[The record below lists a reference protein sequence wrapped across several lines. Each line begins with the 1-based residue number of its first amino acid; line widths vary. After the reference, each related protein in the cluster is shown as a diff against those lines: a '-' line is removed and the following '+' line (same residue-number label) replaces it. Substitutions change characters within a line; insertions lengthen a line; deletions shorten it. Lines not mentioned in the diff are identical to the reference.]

1 MSTEVRLSTRDP
13 APEKIQA
20 RHCDRH
26 AVVYVRQ
33 STLRQVEQNRESTRL
48 QYGLADRACRLGW
61 RRDQVVVIDDDLG
74 RSGASTSDRPGF
86 QRLVAEVGLGHVGL
100 VLGIEVSRLARSCR
114 DWHQL
119 LEMCALFD
127 TLIGDAD
134 GIYDPGT
141 YNDRLLLGLK
151 GTMSEAELHILKS
164 RMHEGR
170 RAKAQRGE
178 LVLGLPRGYV
188 LKPSGEIALDPDEG
202 VRQVIGL
209 VFAVFERRRS
219 VSGLLRYLVDH
230 DIQLP
235 DRVRAGPDKGEVRWK
250 SGRIEA
256 RTGLRMMPTFPRS
269 PRSFRTAGFP
279 QYGWKA
285 GLSGGA
291 FPDRQRLKP
300 APGMRLL
307 TAGLPS
313 PFVHRSIKA
322 VAPYCAGPLTMMMH
336 RLGGWVALRP
346 RGPRSGPGYAVPV
359 RRCLT
364 GPIRPTRRHIATSP
378 QGGLYAMPSL
388 CGSAEATRE
397 WFRAFAT
404 IPS

>member
-1 MSTEVRLSTRDP
+1 M
-13 APEKIQA
+13 
-20 RHCDRH
+20 
-26 AVVYVRQ
+26 
-33 STLRQVEQNRESTRL
+33 N
-48 QYGLADRACRLGW
+48 G
-61 RRDQVVVIDDDLG
+61 
-74 RSGASTSDRPGF
+74 SGVT
-86 QRLVAEVGLGHVGL
+86 HW
-100 VLGIEVSRLARSCR
+100 ARSPLPVLR
-114 DWHQL
+114 
-119 LEMCALFD
+119 
-127 TLIGDAD
+127 G
-134 GIYDPGT
+134 
-141 YNDRLLLGLK
+141 
-151 GTMSEAELHILKS
+151 EAETASAVRVRGRLRKS
-164 RMHEGR
+164 
-170 RAKAQRGE
+170 
-178 LVLGLPRGYV
+178 LV
-188 LKPSGEIALDPDEG
+188 
-202 VRQVIGL
+202 
-209 VFAVFERRRS
+209 RRRP
-219 VSGLLRYLVDH
+219 LTH
-230 DIQLP
+230 P
-235 DRVRAGPDKGEVRWK
+235 

-313 PFVHRSIKA
+313 PFVHLRRQSGCPVLRRA
-322 VAPYCAGPLTMMMH
+322 ADRMMH
-336 RLGGWVALRP
+336 RHGGWVALRP

-359 RRCLT
+359 RPRLT

-397 WFRAFAT
+397 WFRAFTT